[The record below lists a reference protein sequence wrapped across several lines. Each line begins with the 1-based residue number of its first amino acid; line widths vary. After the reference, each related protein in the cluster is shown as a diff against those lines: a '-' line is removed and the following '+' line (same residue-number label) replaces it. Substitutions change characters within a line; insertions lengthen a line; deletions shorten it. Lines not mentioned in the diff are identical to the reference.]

1 MADFSIPLA
10 GMSRASSDFDHA
22 AARIARSSVPTAS
35 AASPGDSVD
44 LSQDVVAL
52 LQAKN
57 DFEANTKT
65 VHVLDDMARSTL
77 DMIR

>member
-10 GMSRASSDFDHA
+10 GMSQASSNFNQA
-22 AARIARSSVPTAS
+22 AGRIARSSVPTATPANQS
-35 AASPGDSVD
+35 DGVD
-44 LSQDVVAL
+44 LSQEVVAL

-57 DFEANTKT
+57 DFDANTKT
-65 VHVLDDMARSTL
+65 VHVLNDMARSTL

>member
-10 GMSRASSDFDHA
+10 GMSQASSNFDQA
-22 AARIARSSVPTAS
+22 AARIARSPLCSTS
-35 AASPGDSVD
+35 AQIPGDTVD
-44 LSQDVVAL
+44 LSHEMVAL

-65 VHVLDDMARSTL
+65 VRVIDDMARSTL